1 MTKDEEIAQL
11 KDAFSAFKETSDV
24 LSQSYS
30 DLQAQVALL
39 SEQLAKSEKAKKD
52 QETQNTL
59 LINQF
64 QQLFLS
70 MPVGVLLLNAQG
82 VVVMTNPIIEK
93 LLDIALLGESWASIV
108 PKCFSPQE
116 DDGHEVTLVTGRR
129 VRVETSSLGDV
140 PGQLII
146 LVDLTETHLLQ
157 KKLSHHER
165 LSNIGRM
172 VAALAH
178 QIRTPLASAMLYAGH
193 LEKDDIPIDLRRKFT
208 GKLSERLK
216 NIEHQIRDMLI
227 FSKSDI
233 RLDEMISVVDFY
245 NELTA
250 LASEISERTD
260 FPVVAYLNFSE
271 PDRVFIRCNKDTLAG
286 AITNLI
292 NNGIEA
298 SVLDRV
304 PVELVFEETK
314 DGLMVS
320 VRDQGVGMSPQKR
333 KEIDEGFVT
342 TKQHGTGLG
351 IMVVK
356 AIVRAHHGVFRL
368 MSEEGKGTCALVNIP
383 LLRS

>member
-1 MTKDEEIAQL
+1 MTKDEEITQL
-11 KDAFSAFKETSDV
+11 KEAFESFKETSEV
-24 LSQSYS
+24 LSQSYA
-30 DLQAQVALL
+30 DLQGQVAIL
-39 SEQLAKSEKAKKD
+39 SERLAQSERAKIEQESQNNQLIK
-52 QETQNTL
+52 
-59 LINQF
+59 QF
-64 QQLFLS
+64 HQLFLS
-70 MPVGVLLLNAQG
+70 MPVGVLLINAEG
-82 VVVMTNPIIEK
+82 RIVMTNPIVER
-93 LLDIALLGESWASIV
+93 LLEVTLLGESWSSIV

-116 DDGHEVTLVTGRR
+116 DDGHEVTLVSGRR

-178 QIRTPLASAMLYAGH
+178 QIRTPLSSAMLYAGH
-193 LEKDDIPIDLRRKFT
+193 LQKDDIPDDLRKKFT

-216 NIEHQIRDMLI
+216 NIERQIRDMLI

-233 RLDEMISVVDFY
+233 KLDEAVPIEEFY
-245 NELTA
+245 NALTA
-250 LASEISERTD
+250 LTSEVSEQANHNVAVHLDVNDAS
-260 FPVVAYLNFSE
+260 NQ
-271 PDRVFIRCNKDTLAG
+271 FIRCNRDTLIG
-286 AITNLI
+286 AITNLVS
-292 NNGIEA
+292 NAIEA
-298 SVLDRV
+298 SVSTAS
-304 PVELVFEETK
+304 PVELVLEVV
-314 DGLMVS
+314 DDNLV
-320 VRDQGVGMSPQKR
+320 VRVQDSGIGMSPQKL

-351 IMVVK
+351 MMVVK

-368 MSEEGKGTCALVNIP
+368 ISEEGKGTCAYVYIP